1 MKIHTNSGESV
12 ARIRLRRVKVPGPAD
27 ITGMESS
34 PHLAEITIRVPA
46 PFAGVSDLGFSARY
60 PRQLLIEPL
69 RDVPLWIEGPAE
81 PMRRLAARLRLL
93 ASLVQAAHG
102 WTDPVMLTDEVAVIA
117 FRDRSLG
124 GQPLGSGALG
134 ALDYVLN
141 LVRPVVIPFLQDCAG
156 VAHLRLTD
164 RIDMTVRQADRA
176 VADLSLRW
184 DQIVP
189 ANGEDLLSA

>member
-1 MKIHTNSGESV
+1 
-12 ARIRLRRVKVPGPAD
+12 
-27 ITGMESS
+27 METS
-34 PHLAEITIRVPA
+34 PFLTEITIKVPA

-60 PRQLLIEPL
+60 PRQSLVEPL
-69 RDVPLWIEGPAE
+69 RDVPLWIEGPAD
-81 PMRRLAARLRLL
+81 PMRRLAARLRML
-93 ASLVQAAHG
+93 ASLVQAPHG

-117 FRDRSLG
+117 FVDRSLQG
-124 GQPLGSGALG
+124 HSLSSGALG
-134 ALDYVLN
+134 ALDYLLN
-141 LVRPVVIPFLQDCAG
+141 LLRPVVFPFLQDCAE

-164 RIDMTVRQADRA
+164 RIAMSVRQADRP

>member
-1 MKIHTNSGESV
+1 M
-12 ARIRLRRVKVPGPAD
+12 GPR
-27 ITGMESS
+27 S
-34 PHLAEITIRVPA
+34 HLTETTIKVPA

-60 PRQLLIEPL
+60 PDQSLLRPL

-81 PMRRLAARLRLL
+81 PMRRLVARLRML

-102 WTDPVMLTDEVAVIA
+102 WTDPVVLTDEVLVMA
-117 FRDRSLG
+117 FQDRSHTG
-124 GQPLGSGALG
+124 GSGTGPLSDAALG

-141 LVRPVVIPFLQDCAG
+141 LVRPVVFPFLQDCAE

-164 RIDMTVRQADRA
+164 RIDMSVRQSDHP
-176 VADLSLRW
+176 VAELSIRW

-189 ANGEDLLSA
+189 SNGEDLLTA